1 MEQNHCES
9 LMAGLEDAVAYIN
22 GDKSHGREVVR
33 EIPDMVPVY
42 KATDV
47 VRVRKA
53 LNLSQRRL
61 ALALGV
67 SPRTV
72 EAWEAG
78 KNEPS
83 GAARHLLYLFELDH
97 SLVDRLVAR

>member
-9 LMAGLEDAVAYIN
+9 LMTGLEDAVAYIN

-67 SPRTV
+67 SPRK
-72 EAWEAG
+72 EELSCFIHS
-78 KNEPS
+78 KMP
-83 GAARHLLYLFELDH
+83 YLCGFV
-97 SLVDRLVAR
+97 SFAIN